1 MVYINTCLIKVDSV
15 YLNLNLTPIFYH
27 KQYAHEYYF

>member
-1 MVYINTCLIKVDSV
+1 MIYINVYLIKVDSV

-27 KQYAHEYYF
+27 KQYA